1 MFIYKYIYTN
11 IEGGCYFIGGLD
23 ENFKKKKNLK
33 WNIQI
38 GK

>member
-11 IEGGCYFIGGLD
+11 IKGGCYFIGSLD
-23 ENFKKKKNLK
+23 ENFFILK